1 MSERYRVLVAEGDQI
16 RAGLAMQL
24 VALATAI
31 PPSRMVSRQRQAP
44 QVCRARWLS
53 MYVTHVGFGWPL
65 ERVAHAFGFNRSTV
79 AMACRWAE
87 DARDQP
93 ELDRLIERME
103 ATIRDLCEAPALVL
117 AQDDES

>member
-1 MSERYRVLVAEGDQI
+1 MERYRVIVAEGDQI

-24 VALATAI
+24 VALATCI
-31 PPSRMVSRQRQAP
+31 PPALMISRQRQAP

-87 DARDQP
+87 DARDRP
-93 ELDRLIERME
+93 ELDSLIERME
-103 ATIRDLCEAPALVL
+103 ATIRDICDGPPLLLDPGEP
-117 AQDDES
+117 S

>member
-1 MSERYRVLVAEGDQI
+1 MAERYRVMVAEGDQI

-24 VALATAI
+24 VALATCI
-31 PPSRMVSRQRQAP
+31 PPARMVSHARQAP

-87 DARDQP
+87 EARDRP
-93 ELDRLIERME
+93 EIDRLIERME
-103 ATIRDLCEAPALVL
+103 TAIRDLCEGPALVL
-117 AQDDES
+117 APEWAS